1 MKLKEL
7 KVAIE
12 GVAANGCSL
21 EEKRA
26 LESAIRPALVGHFGS
41 LTEQENDAFLDAT
54 DSGWYPDTAEEA
66 GRHLKAWRLDNQEHK
81 ILAALERAYLAHVKQ
96 VEIEF
101 PKTPTEFL
109 GQYQEL
115 HSDLCR
121 RRNAGE
127 PVNKAIDKA
136 ASAEEMI
143 AVIVGLKIAA
153 DFVKHMKPVLETVWV
168 NGAKSVYGSKL
179 YDLSIKKSV
188 EFIKARGVL
197 LKKSPEFLKDSVI
210 NFIKGEGDSR
220 SIADLT
226 ADIKNKWTDITASR
240 AELIAKTETAE
251 ALAEGAE
258 TAMVELDIP
267 YKRWV
272 NMGDSLV
279 RDEHMDSATGVFAKV
294 GETFK
299 NGMTHPGGYN
309 CRCWL
314 EAATEKEAKGA

>member
-127 PVNKAIDKA
+127 PVNKAIDKLYKTRR
-136 ASAEEMI
+136 EMI
-143 AVIVGLKIAA
+143 AGQLEAFKMLRGMSWA
-153 DFVKHMKPVLETVWV
+153 DVLEELEACPSEYAFEFVENCKGFPYYAPFEAWCSQIKDTTTLPVKVTRSGNVALNFSCRGSSSTV
-168 NGAKSVYGSKL
+168 N
-179 YDLSIKKSV
+179 
-188 EFIKARGVL
+188 E
-197 LKKSPEFLKDSVI
+197 PH
-210 NFIKGEGDSR
+210 
-220 SIADLT
+220 T
-226 ADIKNKWTDITASR
+226 KWTSNDFR
-240 AELIAKTETAE
+240 
-251 ALAEGAE
+251 G
-258 TAMVELDIP
+258 
-267 YKRWV
+267 
-272 NMGDSLV
+272 
-279 RDEHMDSATGVFAKV
+279 
-294 GETFK
+294 
-299 NGMTHPGGYN
+299 
-309 CRCWL
+309 
-314 EAATEKEAKGA
+314 